1 MKYVL
6 TILAFLFCGA
16 AQAQE
21 ALVVAT
27 CGTLPLAY
35 APGGPRPLTVDT
47 NGRLC
52 GTGGGGGGSP
62 GGSNTQLQYNNAGS
76 FGGITGATTNGTS
89 VTLTSPTFITPALGT
104 PASGVATNL
113 TGTAAGLTAGAVTG
127 GAIQPLSGTSAT
139 VSGMTAGA
147 AVSDTDLFYSGQ
159 SSGTTDRKVTGAQVK
174 TYTNTSCVVAKTT
187 TTESIAN
194 SNQNCL
200 VTGSNAAAQA
210 YSIAQAGSGGNFVA
224 GWAVTLL
231 NSGAG
236 TITLTPTTSTIN
248 GAATLILLPGQGCDI
263 YSDGTNY
270 AANCGRGTIVAK
282 GTLALATSAISS
294 ATCTSAQTLTATGV
308 VTTDVVLAS
317 FNGDPTAVTG
327 YVPLTAGMLTIIVY
341 PTANTLN
348 VKVCNNTSS
357 SITPGA
363 ITLNLSAVR

>member
-113 TGTAAGLTAGAVTG
+113 TGTASGLTAGNVTG
-127 GAIQPLSGTSAT
+127 GAIQPLDFCNDQGARSHEVVAPILRLPPLRIPWPLGIWFCRRELCAASVGTSCH
-139 VSGMTAGA
+139 
-147 AVSDTDLFYSGQ
+147 
-159 SSGTTDRKVTGAQVK
+159 DR
-174 TYTNTSCVVAKTT
+174 VAPCRR
-187 TTESIAN
+187 SHLAP
-194 SNQNCL
+194 SVL
-200 VTGSNAAAQA
+200 V
-210 YSIAQAGSGGNFVA
+210 
-224 GWAVTLL
+224 
-231 NSGAG
+231 
-236 TITLTPTTSTIN
+236 
-248 GAATLILLPGQGCDI
+248 
-263 YSDGTNY
+263 
-270 AANCGRGTIVAK
+270 
-282 GTLALATSAISS
+282 
-294 ATCTSAQTLTATGV
+294 
-308 VTTDVVLAS
+308 VVLWRPALDVHLARSLGPDVGQCDACPVAIHRGHPS
-317 FNGDPTAVTG
+317 FGFP
-327 YVPLTAGMLTIIVY
+327 
-341 PTANTLN
+341 
-348 VKVCNNTSS
+348 
-357 SITPGA
+357 
-363 ITLNLSAVR
+363 VRS